1 MRRLLARPAIL
12 LPALVLL
19 SLAGGIAYGAYERV
33 NTSAAEAN
41 GDLLDELPSYQGARE
56 LGRRSEAVAAG
67 SLPVP
72 NAVQTTVLYEPPAS
86 ATPEEVVE
94 FYVSGLRDWQ
104 AETRTVS
111 LGESS
116 ETAYRVDF
124 SRDDD
129 CVILQ
134 TAGMAPGQTQGQR
147 TFTLSAIADEGACS

>member
-1 MRRLLARPAIL
+1 MRRLLSRPAVL

-41 GDLLDELPSYQGARE
+41 RELLNELPAFQGARE
-56 LGRRSEAVAAG
+56 LDRRSETVSGG
-67 SLPVP
+67 SLPV
-72 NAVQTTVLYEPPAS
+72 ASGVLTTVLYEPPAA

-94 FYVSGLRDWQ
+94 FYVASLRGWQ

-111 LGESS
+111 LGESGA
-116 ETAYRVDF
+116 TAYRVDF

-129 CVILQ
+129 CVTLQ
-134 TAGMAPGQTQGQR
+134 TAGMAPGQVEGPR
-147 TFTLSAIADEGACS
+147 TYTLSAITDEGPCS